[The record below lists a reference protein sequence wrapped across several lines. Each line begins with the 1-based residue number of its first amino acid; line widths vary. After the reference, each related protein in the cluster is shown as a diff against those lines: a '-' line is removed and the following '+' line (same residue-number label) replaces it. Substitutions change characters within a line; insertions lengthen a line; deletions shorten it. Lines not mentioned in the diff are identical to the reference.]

1 MPRLPTVLFLL
12 SLMTWT
18 ATAGALTLTDEERRW
33 LAAHPDLRL
42 GVDASWP
49 PFEFRDDQGRYQGLA
64 ADYINVIRQR
74 LAVKLTPIEPISW
87 TEVLEQAKQGK
98 LDVLPGIM
106 STPERQSYLS
116 FTRPYLDFPIVILAH
131 VGGPQPRKLE
141 ELYGLKIAVVEN
153 YAPHELLRTHHPDLN
168 LVAMPNVSSALQ
180 ALATDEVD
188 AVVGDLASSVWSLRQ
203 LKLDGLYVSGETPY
217 RYQLAMAVPP
227 SNKILVG
234 ILDKILADMSSS
246 EISAIQEHWIGNVLD
261 HRTFWS
267 DLLVYGLPGLLF
279 LMIMLAVVIRINR
292 RLSSE
297 IARRVDLEQELRSSE
312 YHYRGLVESLSA
324 IAWEARISDFT
335 YSYVSPHAEEL
346 LGYPLSHWL
355 IPGFW
360 RNIIHPADL
369 TRTQTFCDH
378 EVLAGRDYS
387 VDYRVITADG
397 RCLWVRDIV
406 SLIEHGHEPVMRG
419 LMIDI
424 SDAKRTEEALSLSEQ
439 KFASVFQQCPDIL
452 VIARLSDGCLLEV
465 NKAFEE
471 QIGLKAEAVVG
482 QTATD
487 LNIWGIPGVGPG
499 LLQRLQA
506 GSIRNLEMPFRRN
519 NGQVFTGLISA
530 EPFDL
535 DTTPALVVVVR
546 DISQLKETQQQL
558 QISEEKFAKAF
569 HASPDGLLLSRQSD
583 GLLLE
588 VNEGFSRITGFNS
601 AMSVDRSA
609 LELGIWVNLNER
621 KQMLDLLHRDGFVRD
636 FSCHIRRSDG
646 QIRLCEVSSRPL
658 PIGDEDCMLTIAR
671 DITERHL
678 MQEKLQ
684 QAATV
689 FESTAEGVLITD
701 TQQHISAVNR
711 AFTEIT
717 GYSESEA
724 LGHTPR
730 LLASGLHDS
739 AFYAAMWHQLT
750 DEGHWQGEISNRR
763 KNGELY
769 PSWLTISAVRNR
781 EKFITHFV
789 AVFADISSL
798 KHAQAKLDYQ
808 AHHDPLTGLPNRTL
822 FESRLL
828 TALNTQQENGGQGAV
843 LFLDLDRFK
852 HINDSLG
859 HPVGDLLL
867 KGIAVRLKEQLRDID
882 TVARLGGDEFIILL
896 PGLQQS
902 SDADNIATKL
912 LNCFAAPF
920 QAGEHEF
927 FISASIGTSL
937 YPKDGCDVATLVKN
951 ADAAMYRS
959 KAKGRNRVE
968 SYTRDLTAQASERVA
983 LEHELR
989 RALERN
995 ELFLYYQPKI
1005 SLADHRLVGAEALIR
1020 WHHPTFGAVP
1030 PEHFIPLAEENG
1042 MILQIGDWVLETACR
1057 QMFEWNQV
1065 YECLGPLSVNLA
1077 GAQLRQPNL
1086 LGRIEQLLKDN
1097 GLAPGL
1103 LQLEITEN
1111 FIMSQAEEALTV
1123 LHQLKHL
1130 GVQLAID
1137 DFGTGYSSLSYLKRL
1152 PLDILKIDQSF
1163 VRGLPDDPHDA
1174 AIVRAIIALG
1184 RSMQFTVIAEGV
1196 ETLAQQQ
1203 FLAEEGCE
1211 QIQGYIVSLPLS
1223 SDEFAATFLRI
1234 AVSDFSDSTAEKPS
1248 L

>member
-1 MPRLPTVLFLL
+1 MPRLTAALLL

-18 ATAGALTLTDEERRW
+18 ATAGALTLTDEELRW
-33 LAAHPDLRL
+33 LKDHPDLRL

-64 ADYINVIRQR
+64 ADYIEIIRER
-74 LAVKLTPIEPISW
+74 LAVKVTPIEPVSW
-87 TEVLEQAKQGK
+87 TAVLEQVAQGK
-98 LDVLPGIM
+98 IDLLPGIM
-106 STPERQSYLS
+106 STPERQNYLA

-131 VGGPQPRKLE
+131 HGGARPHNLK

-153 YAPHELLRTHHPDLN
+153 YAPHELLRNHHPDLN
-168 LVAMPNVSSALQ
+168 LVALPNVSSALQ

-203 LKLDGLYVSGETPY
+203 LKLEGLYVSGETPY
-217 RYQLAMAVPP
+217 RYQLAMAVPQD
-227 SNKILVG
+227 NKILVS
-234 ILDKILADMSSS
+234 ILDKVIADMSPAEVA
-246 EISAIQEHWIGNVLD
+246 EIQQKWVGNVHDYRQL
-261 HRTFWS
+261 WS
-267 DLLVYGLPGLLF
+267 DLLLYGLPALL
-279 LMIMLAVVIRINR
+279 LLVGILAVVIRINR

-297 IARRVDLEQELRSSE
+297 IARRVELEQELRSSE

-324 IAWEARISDFT
+324 IAWEARVSDFT
-335 YSYVSPHAEEL
+335 YSYVSPHAEDL

-355 IPGFW
+355 VPGFW

-369 TRTQTFCDH
+369 IRAQSYCDH
-378 EVLAGRDYS
+378 EVLAGRDHCI
-387 VDYRVITADG
+387 DYRVITADG

-406 SLIEHGHEPVMRG
+406 SLIEHGHEPLMRG

-424 SDAKRTEEALSLSEQ
+424 SEAKRTEEALRLSEQ
-439 KFASVFQQCPDIL
+439 KFASVFRQCPDIL
-452 VIARLSDGCLLEV
+452 VIARLFDGCLLEV

-471 QIGLKAEAVVG
+471 QIGLSAADVIG
-482 QTATD
+482 RSATALD
-487 LNIWGIPGVGPG
+487 IWGIQGVGPG

-506 GSIRNLEMPFRRN
+506 GSIRNLEMPFRRS

-558 QISEEKFAKAF
+558 QTSEEKFAKAF

-583 GLLLE
+583 GLLIE

-601 AMSVDRSA
+601 ALSVDRST
-609 LELGIWVNLNER
+609 LDLGIWVNLNER
-621 KQMLDLLHRDGFVRD
+621 KQMLDLLKRDGFVRD
-636 FSCHIRRSDG
+636 FSCHIRRNDG

-658 PIGDEDCMLTIAR
+658 PIGNEDCMLTIAR

-717 GYSESEA
+717 GYSETEA

-750 DEGHWQGEISNRR
+750 AEGHWQGEISNRR

-781 EKFITHFV
+781 DRQITHFV

-798 KHAQAKLDYQ
+798 KHAQARLDYQ

-828 TALNTQQENGGQGAV
+828 AALNSQQENGGQGAV

-867 KGIAVRLKEQLRDID
+867 KGIAVRLREQLRDID

-896 PGLQQS
+896 PGLQQP
-902 SDADNIATKL
+902 SDAEHIAQKL
-912 LNCFAAPF
+912 LNCFTAPF

-937 YPKDGCDVATLVKN
+937 YPQDGCDVATLVKN

-968 SYTRDLTAQASERVA
+968 KYTRDLTAQASERVA

-989 RALERN
+989 RAIERN
-995 ELFLYYQPKI
+995 ELSLSFQPKI
-1005 SLADHRLVGAEALIR
+1005 SLVDNRLVGAEALIR
-1020 WHHPTFGAVP
+1020 WYHPTFGDVP

-1042 MILQIGDWVLETACR
+1042 MILQIGDWVLERACR
-1057 QMFEWNQV
+1057 QLCEWNST
-1065 YECLGPLSVNLA
+1065 YESLGPLSVNLA

-1086 LGRIEQLLKDN
+1086 LGRIEQLLREHQLKPD
-1097 GLAPGL
+1097 L

-1123 LHQLKHL
+1123 LHQLKKL

-1184 RSMQFTVIAEGV
+1184 RSMQFTIIAEGV

-1203 FLAEEGCE
+1203 FLTEEGCE
-1211 QIQGYIVSLPLS
+1211 QIQGYIVSLPLCAE
-1223 SDEFAATFLRI
+1223 EFAATFLRV

>member
-1 MPRLPTVLFLL
+1 MPRLPTVFLL
-12 SLMTWT
+12 SLLTWT
-18 ATAGALTLTDEERRW
+18 ATAGALTLTDEERGW
-33 LAAHPDLRL
+33 LSDHQELRL

-49 PFEFRDDQGRYQGLA
+49 PFEYRDENGRYQGLA
-64 ADYINVIRQR
+64 ADYVR
-74 LAVKLTPIEPISW
+74 LIQDRLGVRLKPVEPVNWSA
-87 TEVLEQAKQGK
+87 VLEQAKNNQID
-98 LDVLPGIM
+98 LLPGIM
-106 STPERQSYLS
+106 STPERQSILS

-131 VGGPQPRKLE
+131 EGGAQPRTLKD
-141 ELYGLKIAVVEN
+141 LYGLKIAVVEN

-180 ALATDEVD
+180 ALATDKVD

-203 LKLDGLYVSGETPY
+203 LKLEGLYVSGETPY
-217 RYQLAMAVPP
+217 RYQLAMGVPRD
-227 SNKILVG
+227 NKMLVG
-234 ILDKILADMSSS
+234 ILDKVLSDLTPA
-246 EISAIQEHWIGNVLD
+246 ETEAIQQHWVGNVID
-261 HRTFWS
+261 HRTFWN
-267 DLLVYGLPGLLF
+267 DVLIYGLPAVLL
-279 LMIMLAVVIRINR
+279 LSTVLAIVIRINR

-297 IARRVDLEQELRSSE
+297 ISRRVALEQKLRSSE

-324 IAWEARISDFT
+324 IAWEASVSDFT

-346 LGYPLSHWL
+346 LGYPRAHWL
-355 IPGFW
+355 VPGFW
-360 RNIIHPADL
+360 HNIIHPADL
-369 TRTQTFCDH
+369 TRAETFCYRETQAKRDH
-378 EVLAGRDYS
+378 SL
-387 VDYRVITADG
+387 DYRVITADG

-406 SLIEHGHEPVMRG
+406 SLIEHGHQPVMRG

-424 SDAKRTEEALSLSEQ
+424 SEAKRTEEALRLSEQ

-465 NKAFEE
+465 NKAFED
-471 QIGLKAEAVVG
+471 QIGLSAEDVIG
-482 QTATD
+482 KTAAE
-487 LNIWGIPGVGPG
+487 LNIWGIQGVGLD
-499 LLQRLQA
+499 LLQRVQTT
-506 GSIRNLEMPFRRN
+506 SIRNLEMPFLRS
-519 NGQVFTGLISA
+519 NGQAFTGLVSA
-530 EPFDL
+530 EPFQL
-535 DTTPALVVVVR
+535 DTTEALVVVVR
-546 DISQLKETQQQL
+546 DITQLKETQQRL
-558 QISEEKFAKAF
+558 QTSEEKFAKAF
-569 HASPDGLLLSRQSD
+569 HASPDGLLLTRQRD
-583 GLLLE
+583 GLLIE
-588 VNEGFSRITGFNS
+588 ANEGFSRITGFNNV
-601 AMSVDRSA
+601 MS
-609 LELGIWVNLNER
+609 LEHSTLDLGIWVDLNER
-621 KQMLDLLHRDGFVRD
+621 KHMLELLHRDGFVRD
-636 FSCHIRRSDG
+636 FVCHIRRNDG

-658 PIGDEDCMLTIAR
+658 PIGDEDCILTIAR
-671 DITERHL
+671 DITERQV

-701 TQQHISAVNR
+701 TRQNISAVNR
-711 AFTEIT
+711 AFSEIT

-750 DEGHWQGEISNRR
+750 ANGHWQGEISNRR
-763 KNGELY
+763 KNGEVY

-781 EKFITHFV
+781 EQMITHFV

-798 KHAQAKLDYQ
+798 KHAQARLDYQ

-822 FESRLL
+822 FESRLQ
-828 TALNTQQENGGQGAV
+828 TALNSQHDTGSQGAV

-859 HPVGDLLL
+859 HPIGDLLL
-867 KGIAVRLKEQLRDID
+867 KNIAIRLKDQLRDID

-896 PGLQQS
+896 PDLQHA
-902 SDADNIATKL
+902 SDAEHLANKL
-912 LNCFAAPF
+912 LACFVLPF

-937 YPKDGCDVATLVKN
+937 YPQDGVDVATLVKN

-968 SYTRDLTAQASERVA
+968 SYTRDLTALANERLA

-989 RALERN
+989 RAIERE
-995 ELFLYYQPKI
+995 ELFLYYQPKL
-1005 SLADHRLVGAEALIR
+1005 SLDTQQLIGAEALIR
-1020 WHHPTFGAVP
+1020 WRHPAFGDVP
-1030 PEHFIPLAEENG
+1030 PEHFIALAEENG
-1042 MILQIGDWVLETACR
+1042 MILQIGDWVLEQACQ
-1057 QMFEWNQV
+1057 QMHAWRKSYDDF
-1065 YECLGPLSVNLA
+1065 GPLSVNLA
-1077 GAQLRQPNL
+1077 GAQLRHPNL
-1086 LGRIEQLLKDN
+1086 LGRIEQLLDDN
-1097 GLAPGL
+1097 HLEPGC

-1111 FIMSQAEEALTV
+1111 FIMSQAEETLEV

-1152 PLDILKIDQSF
+1152 PLDFLKIDQSF
-1163 VRGLPDDPHDA
+1163 VRGLPDDTHDV

-1184 RSMQFTVIAEGV
+1184 HSMQFTIIAEGV
-1196 ETLAQQQ
+1196 ETPAQQA
-1203 FLAEEGCE
+1203 FLAAEGCE
-1211 QIQGYIVSLPLS
+1211 QMQGYIVSLPLPP
-1223 SDEFAATFLRI
+1223 DIFAATFLHMTL
-1234 AVSDFSDSTAEKPS
+1234 SDFSDSTAEKPS

>member
-1 MPRLPTVLFLL
+1 MPRLAAVLLL
-12 SLMTWT
+12 SLLTWT

-33 LAAHPDLRL
+33 LKDHPDLRL

-49 PFEFRDDQGRYQGLA
+49 PFEFRDDQDRYQGLA
-64 ADYINVIRQR
+64 ADYVDIIRER
-74 LAVKLTPIEPISW
+74 LAVTLTPIEPVSW
-87 TEVLEQAKQGK
+87 TEVLEQVVQGK
-98 LDVLPGIM
+98 IDLLPGIM
-106 STPERQSYLS
+106 STPDRRSYLA

-131 VGGPQPRKLE
+131 HGGAKPKDIDD
-141 ELYGLKIAVVEN
+141 LYGLKIAVVAD
-153 YAPHELLRTHHPDLN
+153 YAPHELLRNRHPDLN
-168 LVAMPNVSSALQ
+168 LVALPNVSSALQ

-203 LKLDGLYVSGETPY
+203 LKLEGLYVSGETPY
-217 RYQLAMAVPP
+217 RYQLAMAVP
-227 SNKILVG
+227 KDQQVLVG
-234 ILDKILADMSSS
+234 ILDKVLAQMTPAEVSD
-246 EISAIQEHWIGNVLD
+246 IQEKWVGNVHD
-261 HRTFWS
+261 YRQWWS
-267 DLLVYGLPGLLF
+267 DLLLYGLPGLL
-279 LMIMLAVVIRINR
+279 LLIAILAVVIRINR
-292 RLSSE
+292 RLSLE
-297 IARRVDLEQELRSSE
+297 IGRRVDLEQELRSSE

-324 IAWEARISDFT
+324 IAWEARVSDFT
-335 YSYVSPHAEEL
+335 YSYVSPHAEAL
-346 LGYPLSHWL
+346 LGYPLAHWQV
-355 IPGFW
+355 PGFW

-369 TRTQTFCDH
+369 IRAQTYCDH
-378 EVLAGRDYS
+378 EVLAGRDHCI
-387 VDYRVITADG
+387 DYRVITADG

-424 SDAKRTEEALSLSEQ
+424 SEAKRTEEALRLSEQ
-439 KFASVFQQCPDIL
+439 KFGSVFRQCPDIL
-452 VIARLSDGCLLEV
+452 FIARLFDGCLLEV
-465 NKAFEE
+465 NEAFET
-471 QIGLKAEAVVG
+471 QIGLNADHVVG
-482 QTATD
+482 KTATE
-487 LNIWGIPGVGPG
+487 LNIWGIQGVGPA

-506 GSIRNLEMPFRRN
+506 GSIRNLEMPFRRS

-535 DTTPALVVVVR
+535 DATPALVVVVR
-546 DISQLKETQQQL
+546 DISQLKETQQRL
-558 QISEEKFAKAF
+558 QTSEEKFAKAF

-583 GLLLE
+583 GLLIE

-601 AMSVDRSA
+601 ALSVDRST
-609 LELGIWVNLNER
+609 LDLGIWVDLNER
-621 KQMLDLLHRDGFVRD
+621 KQMLDLLQRDGFVRE
-636 FSCHIRRSDG
+636 FSCHIRRNDG
-646 QIRLCEVSSRPL
+646 QVRLCEVSSRPL

-717 GYSESEA
+717 GYSETEA

-750 DEGHWQGEISNRR
+750 AEGHWQGEISNRR

-781 EKFITHFV
+781 DRQITHFV

-798 KHAQAKLDYQ
+798 KHAQARLDYQ

-828 TALNTQQENGGQGAV
+828 AALSSHQEHGGQGAV

-867 KGIAVRLKEQLRDID
+867 KGIAVRLREQLRDID

-896 PGLQQS
+896 PGLQQP
-902 SDADNIATKL
+902 SDAEHIAQKL
-912 LNCFAAPF
+912 LNGFGAPF

-937 YPKDGCDVATLVKN
+937 YPQDGCDVATLVKN

-989 RALERN
+989 RAIERN
-995 ELFLYYQPKI
+995 ELSLAFQPKI
-1005 SLADHRLVGAEALIR
+1005 SLIDNRLVGAEALIR
-1020 WHHPTFGAVP
+1020 WTHPTFGEVP

-1042 MILQIGDWVLETACR
+1042 MILQIGDWVLENACR
-1057 QMFEWNQV
+1057 QLREWNSA
-1065 YECLGPLSVNLA
+1065 YDSLGPLSVNLA

-1086 LGRIEQLLKDN
+1086 LGRIEQLLRENHLK
-1097 GLAPGL
+1097 PGL

-1111 FIMSQAEEALTV
+1111 FIMSQAEEALSV
-1123 LHQLKHL
+1123 LHQLKKL

-1184 RSMQFTVIAEGV
+1184 RSMQFTIIAEGV

-1203 FLAEEGCE
+1203 FLGEEGCE
-1211 QIQGYIVSLPLS
+1211 QIQGYIISLPLCAK
-1223 SDEFAATFLRI
+1223 EFAATFLR
-1234 AVSDFSDSTAEKPS
+1234 ATVSDFSDSTAEKPS

>member
-1 MPRLPTVLFLL
+1 MPRLTAALLL

-18 ATAGALTLTDEERRW
+18 AAAGALTLTDEELRW
-33 LAAHPDLRL
+33 LKDHPDLRL

-64 ADYINVIRQR
+64 ADYVDIIRER
-74 LAVKLTPIEPISW
+74 LAIKLTPIEPASW
-87 TEVLEQAKQGK
+87 TAVLEQVAQGK
-98 LDVLPGIM
+98 IDLLPGIM
-106 STPERQSYLS
+106 STPERQNYLS

-131 VGGPQPRKLE
+131 RGGAQPHNLK

-153 YAPHELLRTHHPDLN
+153 YAPHELLRNHHPDLN
-168 LVAMPNVSSALQ
+168 LVALPNVSSALQ

-203 LKLDGLYVSGETPY
+203 LKLEGLYVSGETPY
-217 RYQLAMAVPP
+217 RYQLAMAVPRD
-227 SNKILVG
+227 NKVLVG
-234 ILDKILADMSSS
+234 ILDKVLADMSPAEVA
-246 EISAIQEHWIGNVLD
+246 EIQQKWVGNVHDYRQL
-261 HRTFWS
+261 WS
-267 DLLVYGLPGLLF
+267 DLLIYGLPALL
-279 LMIMLAVVIRINR
+279 LLVGILAVVIRINR

-297 IARRVDLEQELRSSE
+297 IARRVELEQELRSSE

-324 IAWEARISDFT
+324 IAWEARVSDFT
-335 YSYVSPHAEEL
+335 YSYVSPHAEDL

-369 TRTQTFCDH
+369 IRAQTYCDH
-378 EVLAGRDYS
+378 EVLAGRDHCI
-387 VDYRVITADG
+387 DYRVITADG

-406 SLIEHGHEPVMRG
+406 SLIEHGHEPLMRG

-424 SDAKRTEEALSLSEQ
+424 SEAKRTEEALRLSEQ
-439 KFASVFQQCPDIL
+439 KFASVFRQCPDIL
-452 VIARLSDGCLLEV
+452 VIARLLDGCLLEV

-471 QIGLKAEAVVG
+471 QVGLSAAEVVG
-482 QTATD
+482 RNATE
-487 LNIWGIPGVGPG
+487 LNIWGIQGVGPA

-506 GSIRNLEMPFRRN
+506 GSIRNLEMPFRRS

-558 QISEEKFAKAF
+558 QTSEEKFAKAF

-583 GLLLE
+583 GLLIE

-601 AMSVDRSA
+601 ALSVDRST
-609 LELGIWVNLNER
+609 LDLGIWVNLNER
-621 KQMLDLLHRDGFVRD
+621 KQMLDLLKRDGFVRD
-636 FSCHIRRSDG
+636 FSCHIRRNDG

-658 PIGDEDCMLTIAR
+658 PIGNEDCMLTIAR

-717 GYSESEA
+717 GYSETEA

-750 DEGHWQGEISNRR
+750 AEGHWQGEISNRR

-781 EKFITHFV
+781 DRQITHFV

-798 KHAQAKLDYQ
+798 KHAQARLDYQ

-828 TALNTQQENGGQGAV
+828 AALNGQQENGGQGAV

-867 KGIAVRLKEQLRDID
+867 KGIAVRLREQLRDID

-896 PGLQQS
+896 PGLQQP
-902 SDADNIATKL
+902 SDAEHIAQKL

-937 YPKDGCDVATLVKN
+937 YPQDGCDVATLVKN

-989 RALERN
+989 RAIERN
-995 ELFLYYQPKI
+995 ELSLSFQPKI
-1005 SLADHRLVGAEALIR
+1005 SLIDNQLVGAEALIR
-1020 WHHPTFGAVP
+1020 WTHPTFGDVP

-1042 MILQIGDWVLETACR
+1042 MILQIGDWVLERACR
-1057 QMFEWNQV
+1057 QLCEWNDA
-1065 YECLGPLSVNLA
+1065 YDSLGPLSVNLA

-1086 LGRIEQLLKDN
+1086 LGRIEQLLREHR
-1097 GLAPGL
+1097 LEPGL

-1123 LHQLKHL
+1123 LHQLKKL

-1203 FLAEEGCE
+1203 FLTEEGCE
-1211 QIQGYIVSLPLS
+1211 QIQGYIVSLPLCA
-1223 SDEFAATFLRI
+1223 DEFAATFLRMT
-1234 AVSDFSDSTAEKPS
+1234 VSDFSDSTAEKPS

>member
-1 MPRLPTVLFLL
+1 MPRLTAALLL

-18 ATAGALTLTDEERRW
+18 ATAGALTLTDEELRW
-33 LAAHPDLRL
+33 LKDHPDLRL

-64 ADYINVIRQR
+64 ADYIEIIRER
-74 LAVKLTPIEPISW
+74 LAVKVTPIEPVSW
-87 TEVLEQAKQGK
+87 TAVLEQVAQGK
-98 LDVLPGIM
+98 IDLLPGIM
-106 STPERQSYLS
+106 STPERQNYLA

-131 VGGPQPRKLE
+131 HGGARPHNLK

-153 YAPHELLRTHHPDLN
+153 YAPHELLRNHHPDLN
-168 LVAMPNVSSALQ
+168 LVALPNVSSALQ

-203 LKLDGLYVSGETPY
+203 LKLEGLYVSGETPY
-217 RYQLAMAVPP
+217 RYQLAMAVPQD
-227 SNKILVG
+227 NKILVS
-234 ILDKILADMSSS
+234 ILDKVIADMSPAEVA
-246 EISAIQEHWIGNVLD
+246 EIQQKWVGNVHDYRQL
-261 HRTFWS
+261 WS
-267 DLLVYGLPGLLF
+267 DLLLYGLPALL
-279 LMIMLAVVIRINR
+279 LLVGILAVVIRINR

-297 IARRVDLEQELRSSE
+297 IARRVELEQELRSSE

-324 IAWEARISDFT
+324 IAWEARVSDFT
-335 YSYVSPHAEEL
+335 YSYVSPHAEDL

-355 IPGFW
+355 VPGFW

-369 TRTQTFCDH
+369 IRAQSYCDH
-378 EVLAGRDYS
+378 EVLAGRDHCI
-387 VDYRVITADG
+387 DYRVITADG

-406 SLIEHGHEPVMRG
+406 SLIEHGHEPLMRG

-424 SDAKRTEEALSLSEQ
+424 SEAKRTEEALRLSEQ
-439 KFASVFQQCPDIL
+439 KFASVFRQCPDIL
-452 VIARLSDGCLLEV
+452 VIARLFDGCLLEV

-471 QIGLKAEAVVG
+471 QIGLSAADVIG
-482 QTATD
+482 RSATALD
-487 LNIWGIPGVGPG
+487 IWGIQGVGPG

-506 GSIRNLEMPFRRN
+506 GSIRNLEMPFRRS

-558 QISEEKFAKAF
+558 QTSEEKFAKAF

-583 GLLLE
+583 GLLIE

-601 AMSVDRSA
+601 ALSVDRST
-609 LELGIWVNLNER
+609 LDLGIWVNLNER
-621 KQMLDLLHRDGFVRD
+621 KQMLDLLKRDGFVRD
-636 FSCHIRRSDG
+636 FSCHIRRNDG

-658 PIGDEDCMLTIAR
+658 PIGNEDCMLTIAR

-717 GYSESEA
+717 GYSETEA

-750 DEGHWQGEISNRR
+750 AEGHWQGEISNRR

-781 EKFITHFV
+781 DRQITHFV

-798 KHAQAKLDYQ
+798 KHAQARLDYQ

-828 TALNTQQENGGQGAV
+828 AALNSQQENGGQGAV

-867 KGIAVRLKEQLRDID
+867 KGIAVRLREQLRDID

-896 PGLQQS
+896 PGLQQP
-902 SDADNIATKL
+902 SDAEHIAQKL
-912 LNCFAAPF
+912 LNCFTAPF

-937 YPKDGCDVATLVKN
+937 YPQDGCDVATLVKN

-968 SYTRDLTAQASERVA
+968 KYTRDLTAQASERVA

-989 RALERN
+989 RAIERN
-995 ELFLYYQPKI
+995 ELSLSFQPKI
-1005 SLADHRLVGAEALIR
+1005 SLVDNRLVGAEALIR
-1020 WHHPTFGAVP
+1020 WYHPTFGDVP

-1042 MILQIGDWVLETACR
+1042 MILQIGDWVLERACR
-1057 QMFEWNQV
+1057 QLCEWNST
-1065 YECLGPLSVNLA
+1065 YESLGPLSVNLA

-1086 LGRIEQLLKDN
+1086 LGRIEQLLREHQLKPD
-1097 GLAPGL
+1097 L

-1123 LHQLKHL
+1123 LHQLKKL

-1163 VRGLPDDPHDA
+1163 VRGLPDDPHDV

-1184 RSMQFTVIAEGV
+1184 RSMQFTIIAEGV

-1203 FLAEEGCE
+1203 FLTEEGCE
-1211 QIQGYIVSLPLS
+1211 QIQGYIVSLPLCAE
-1223 SDEFAATFLRI
+1223 EFAATFLCVS
-1234 AVSDFSDSTAEKPS
+1234 VSDFSDSTAEKPS